1 MKYDD
6 ASWHFE
12 GDYSADLPKENAA
25 THIGMF
31 FKWCICQNLYSEDL
45 AEDDEG
51 EINKVQSG
59 EMTGAEFLLIW
70 DGKLVDDMLS
80 EEGNLFAEDYYA
92 SDNYIDDYCEVFN
105 QHADENG
112 FEYASLYHVE
122 DTAENY
128 DLMAKRIDERFLQ
141 WKQSR

>member
-12 GDYSADLPKENAA
+12 GDYPPGLPEENAT

-31 FKWCICQNLYSEDL
+31 FKWCICQNLYSEEL

-51 EINKVQSG
+51 EIKKVQSG

-80 EEGNLFAEDYYA
+80 EQGNLFAADYYA
-92 SDNYIDDYCEVFN
+92 SDDYLNDYCEVFSKK
-105 QHADENG
+105 ADGSG
-112 FEYASLYHVE
+112 FEYPSLYHVE
-122 DTAENY
+122 DAAENY
-128 DLMAKRIDERFLQ
+128 DLMAKRIDERYRQ
-141 WKQSR
+141 WQQSR